1 MNDGKESPI
10 EKKSKVL
17 NYFFEFGIDKFQR
30 PVDIQKAFK
39 IGQTER
45 RTLVR
50 NCQFFHYFGVIESK
64 NDVGIAQKK
73 YESEGKNDT
82 EYRLTT
88 NEKVK
93 FNIPQNE
100 LQRLNYAT
108 MITSVLAGVELQIS
122 DDYMLPIVSSN
133 VFSMM
138 MSFGGSMVRE
148 TFLASAV
155 YDYFKKSDVEGETL
169 KRSALLGILLQLTN
183 YSQPINIEV
192 KVEDNVSKIDKT
204 VIEGI
209 TINEDETFDLKLRGG
224 VTIKLNSL
232 DDLKDIYIVSKK
244 YPTTNSGIPSLNVQ
258 TLKDE
263 IKSIP
268 NYNEMRETFV
278 DMIGELQE
286 EYEDVVDTDFDKYI
300 DNLMK
305 DKIDGKTIIDR
316 SNRKIRIDR

>member
-1 MNDGKESPI
+1 MD
-10 EKKSKVL
+10 
-17 NYFFEFGIDKFQR
+17 YFFEFGIDEFRR
-30 PVDIQKAFK
+30 PVDIQKAFE

-45 RTLVR
+45 RTLLR

-64 NDVGIAQKK
+64 KDLGIPQKK
-73 YESEGKNDT
+73 YESEGKNNT

-93 FNIPQNE
+93 FNIPKNE

-108 MITSVLAGVELQIS
+108 MITSVLVGVELQIS
-122 DDYMLPIVSSN
+122 DDYMLPIVKSN

-138 MSFGGSMVRE
+138 TSFGSSTVRE
-148 TFLASAV
+148 TFLSSMV
-155 YDYFKKSDVEGETL
+155 YDYFRKSDVEGETS
-169 KRSALLGILLQLTN
+169 KRSGLLGILIQLTT

-209 TINEDETFDLKLRGG
+209 TVNEDETFELKLRGG

-232 DDLKDIYIVSKK
+232 DDVTDLHIVSRN
-244 YPTTNSGIPSLNVQ
+244 YPTTNSGIPSLNIQ

-263 IKSIP
+263 IKSTS
-268 NYNEMRETFV
+268 NYNDMREAFV
-278 DMIGELQE
+278 GMIGELQE
-286 EYEDVVDTDFDKYI
+286 EYEDVIDTDFDKYI
-300 DNLMK
+300 DNLIE
-305 DKIDGKTIIDR
+305 DKVDGKTIIDR

>member
-1 MNDGKESPI
+1 MDGRKESPVK
-10 EKKSKVL
+10 KKSKVL
-17 NYFFEFGIDKFQR
+17 NYFFEFGIDEFRR
-30 PVDIQKAFK
+30 PVDIQKAFE

-45 RTLVR
+45 RTLLR
-50 NCQFFHYFGVIESK
+50 NCEFFHYFGVIESQK
-64 NDVGIAQKK
+64 DVGKPQKK
-73 YESEGKNDT
+73 YESEGKNHT

-88 NEKVK
+88 NKKVK
-93 FNIPQNE
+93 FNIPQDE

-108 MITSVLAGVELQIS
+108 MITSMLVGTELQIS

-138 MSFGGSMVRE
+138 TSFGGSTVRE
-148 TFLASAV
+148 TFLASMV
-155 YDYFKKSDVEGETL
+155 YDYFKKSDVEGETP
-169 KRSALLGILLQLTN
+169 KRSGLLGILIQLTN
-183 YSQPINIEV
+183 HSQPINIEV

-209 TINEDETFDLKLRGG
+209 IVNEDETFELKLRGG

-232 DDLKDIYIVSKK
+232 DDVKDIYIVSKK
-244 YPTTNSGIPSLNVQ
+244 YPTTNSGIPSLNIQ

-268 NYNEMRETFV
+268 NYNEMREAFV
-278 DMIGELQE
+278 GMIGELQE
-286 EYEDVVDTDFDKYI
+286 EYEDVIDTDFDTYI
-300 DNLMK
+300 DNLIE
-305 DKIDGKTIIDR
+305 DKVDGKTIIDR